1 MGKYVMLINW
11 TDQGVRGYKDS
22 VERARKAKEMMRG
35 KGATL
40 STVYWTLGAYDI
52 VALAEAPDDE
62 TITAAN
68 LALGALGNVRT
79 TTLRAFDETEM
90 KAIVAKASS

>member
-1 MGKYVMLINW
+1 MGRYVMLINF
-11 TDQGVRGYKDS
+11 TDQGIRDYKGS
-22 VERARKAKEMMRG
+22 VERSRKAKDAFRS

-79 TTLRAFDETEM
+79 TTLRAFDESEM
-90 KAIVAKASS
+90 QKIVAKASG